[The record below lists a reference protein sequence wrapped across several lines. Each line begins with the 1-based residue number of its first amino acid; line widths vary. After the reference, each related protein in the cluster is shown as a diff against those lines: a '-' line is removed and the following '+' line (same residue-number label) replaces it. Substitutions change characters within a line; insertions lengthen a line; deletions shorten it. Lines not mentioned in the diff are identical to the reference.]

1 MSHLRKYY
9 LNDDLAFIYNDLL
22 HELGVASNS
31 NIEVLYKGSDREYY
45 ASDFEKCLDKYWE
58 YSLMLAGRGSKF
70 TSWTVYY
77 GLQNVHCSVIIF
89 AK

>member
-1 MSHLRKYY
+1 MNSESLPTATLKFFTKGATESIM
-9 LNDDLAFIYNDLL
+9 LAILKSAWINT
-22 HELGVASNS
+22 
-31 NIEVLYKGSDREYY
+31 GST
-45 ASDFEKCLDKYWE
+45 L
-58 YSLMLAGRGSKF
+58 LMLAGRGSKF

>member
-31 NIEVLYKGSDREYY
+31 NIEVLYKGSDRGYY

-58 YSLMLAGRGSKF
+58 YSPHA
-70 TSWTVYY
+70 SWTRIKIYVLD
-77 GLQNVHCSVIIF
+77 GVL
-89 AK
+89 